1 MKLIGIQRVD
11 YTNKGGYHVMGYKL
25 HMSTPAT
32 RNDSIGEI
40 TDTEFVSDQ
49 VFATCDQLAVGDEI
63 SIAYNK
69 YGKVSAVSVIG

>member
-11 YTNKGGYHVMGYKL
+11 YTNKNGYHILGYKL
-25 HMSTPAT
+25 HTSAPAKG
-32 RNDSIGEI
+32 NDAIGEI
-40 TDTEFVSDQ
+40 TDAVFVSDQ
-49 VFATCDQLAVGDEI
+49 VFGTCDNLAVGDEI

>member
-1 MKLIGIQRVD
+1 MKLIGIQRID
-11 YTNKGGYHVMGYKL
+11 YTNKGGYHVSGYKL

-32 RNDSIGEI
+32 RNDCIGEI
-40 TDTEFVSDQ
+40 TDTAFVCDT
-49 VFATCDQLAVGDEI
+49 VFAACDHLAVGDEV

>member
-11 YTNKGGYHVMGYKL
+11 YTNKNGYHVMGYKL

-32 RNDSIGEI
+32 RNDCIGEI
-40 TDTEFVSDQ
+40 TDTEFVSDP
-49 VFATCDQLAVGDEI
+49 VFATCDHLAVGDEVA
-63 SIAYNK
+63 IAYNK